1 MVLNILLSLL
11 LIVLVGISV
20 LLFIWWKKY
29 GKKIFESVSKM
40 QKTMGQVGGQKKP
53 LDMSNLLSE
62 LDKMSKMFKK

>member
-11 LIVLVGISV
+11 LIVLVSISV

>member
-29 GKKIFESVSKM
+29 GKKIFESVTKM

>member
-40 QKTMGQVGGQKKP
+40 PKTMGQVGGQKKP

>member
-62 LDKMSKMFKK
+62 LDKMNKMFKK